1 MAERIIATT
10 NGNPLAL
17 IELPASLTEDELR
30 GAVPLRDPLPI
41 DAHVADVFAQRA
53 RALKADARMVLLLA
67 AAERVGDPALLRHA
81 AATEDLSWEQA
92 VASAEESGLVTFT
105 PRVAFRH
112 PLVRSAIYD
121 SAAPA
126 ERRRAHAAL
135 AEALDGDGD
144 ADRRAWH
151 LGAATLT
158 PDEQVASELEASA
171 ERARRR
177 GGSSVAAEYLWRAVE
192 LTPDPERATERLLD
206 AARGVLDRRAG
217 QAGTADARS
226 SDRPRRRGRTG
237 GGCGVDAGAGLLRRR
252 RGARRGEAPG
262 RRTVCRRSAPP
273 RARNRR
279 RCRRRCH
286 RPRRRPPHRRVDPP
300 GDRIRHPAHR
310 RAVRHPLPDGR
321 VADRD
326 RDPTGRRPD
335 RCQPAPTNRC
345 HGRRDQPHTVAGQ
358 RRPARPRGV
367 LRRRRR
373 RLRGARRRRVGRP
386 DAGVGAAG
394 SPHRGARRAPL
405 GVELPQ
411 LARRPAG
418 PSRDPRRRTWPRS
431 TISSRSP
438 GHGGCSVRHRRHRC
452 CSTPGAGTTK
462 RRAPAP
468 SA

>member
-1 MAERIIATT
+1 M
-10 NGNPLAL
+10 
-17 IELPASLTEDELR
+17 
-30 GAVPLRDPLPI
+30 
-41 DAHVADVFAQRA
+41 
-53 RALKADARMVLLLA
+53 
-67 AAERVGDPALLRHA
+67 
-81 AATEDLSWEQA
+81 
-92 VASAEESGLVTFT
+92 
-105 PRVAFRH
+105 
-112 PLVRSAIYD
+112 
-121 SAAPA
+121 
-126 ERRRAHAAL
+126 
-135 AEALDGDGD
+135 
-144 ADRRAWH
+144 
-151 LGAATLT
+151 
-158 PDEQVASELEASA
+158 
-171 ERARRR
+171 
-177 GGSSVAAEYLWRAVE
+177 
-192 LTPDPERATERLLD
+192 
-206 AARGVLDRRAG
+206 
-217 QAGTADARS
+217 
-226 SDRPRRRGRTG
+226 
-237 GGCGVDAGAGLLRRR
+237 DAGAGLLRRR
-252 RGARRGEAPG
+252 RGAGRGAAPG

-358 RRPARPRGV
+358 RRPARPRRV

-418 PSRDPRRRTWPRS
+418 PSRDRGVVPGRDRR
-431 TISSRSP
+431 SRRAHRDT
-438 GHGGCSVRHRRHRC
+438 GAARFAITGTGAARRH
-452 CSTPGAGTTK
+452 GAGTTK